1 MSKELSARRALVRG
15 PGPAGGADPAVE
27 AEARLRAA
35 VEEVTALDLEVE
47 ALSAELADFA
57 RRYERAVGDLHAE
70 LTGAERV
77 VSRLRRLEE
86 ALQALARRIQA
97 GEPAPRPARGA
108 RRGPAAAAARR
119 GKPGAPQGAGGKPA
133 GFGAGA
139 PRGAGGWRRGAGP
152 ARPAAP
158 AAEPAGEVPAVE
170 PLEVRAKRVYR
181 RLARLL
187 HPDLAG
193 DDAERAR
200 LGELMAKVNAAW
212 ARRDLTALEVM
223 AERLGAGESPGDV
236 SPEARLQHLE
246 RRIAAMARFAAS
258 LARERDRL
266 RRSDTFR
273 LREEARRRAEAGG
286 DLFAATREELEEEI
300 AAAWADALA
309 RLGRLDKAAREVA
322 RARTAAMADITRRGP
337 TGARRAFDPLREDEL
352 VRAGAARLERRRAT
366 AAARELARR
375 LEDRAAAAPWEAAL
389 ALLAFFAEE
398 AGGRP
403 PEALATAAAWAAT
416 WERLR
421 AAWPG
426 APDLAR
432 ALGRLPQGLEVGA
445 RVQGDGVLAG
455 VQLADAELGA
465 GVRIALEGEAVAAIA
480 RDVLAALGPEQ
491 ACPACRARGPALH
504 LYRTRGLDERHGLAC
519 AACGH
524 VLRSYWR
531 YGEVDGQEALFPHA
545 LRLGLVAE
553 VTAELAGTSIGFGM
567 TPAEEEAL
575 TAAELR
581 RRFAELYLGPYEL
594 GLAPADVA
602 ISGEDGPLGPGTRLA
617 GRDDSPGRIDRL
629 ARVRGAPR
637 APARSDRAALSTLK
651 GARRTAG
658 RAGAV
663 ARPRLH
669 RSS

>member
-15 PGPAGGADPAVE
+15 PGPAGGADPAAE

-86 ALQALARRIQA
+86 ALLALARRNQA

-108 RRGPAAAAARR
+108 RRRPAAAAARKRAPR
-119 GKPGAPQGAGGKPA
+119 GGSPGPGPGK
-133 GFGAGA
+133 
-139 PRGAGGWRRGAGP
+139 PRGAGGARPPRP
-152 ARPAAP
+152 TRPAAP
-158 AAEPAGEVPAVE
+158 PAAEEAAPAVE

-223 AERLGAGESPGDV
+223 AERLGAGEPPGEV
-236 SPEARLQHLE
+236 SPEERRLHLE
-246 RRIAAMARFAAS
+246 RRTAAMARFASS

-273 LREEARRRAEAGG
+273 LREEARRRAEEGG
-286 DLFAATREELEEEI
+286 DLFAATREELDEEI
-300 AAAWADALA
+300 AAAWADALV
-309 RLGRLDKAAREVA
+309 RLGRLDKAAREVS
-322 RARTAAMADITRRGP
+322 RARTAAMADIARRGP
-337 TGARRAFDPLREDEL
+337 TGTRRAFDPLREDEL

-375 LEDRAAAAPWEAAL
+375 LEDQAAAAPWEAAL

-403 PEALATAAAWAAT
+403 PEALATAAAWSAT
-416 WERLR
+416 WDRLR

-432 ALGRLPQGLEVGA
+432 ALGRLPQGLQVGA

-465 GVRIALEGEAVAAIA
+465 GVRIGLEGEAVAAIA
-480 RDVLAALGPEQ
+480 REVLAALGPEQ
-491 ACPACRARGPALH
+491 ACPACKARGPALH

-594 GLAPADVA
+594 ELAPSEVA

-617 GRDDSPGRIDRL
+617 GRDDLRVESTGSPGSEELLELLRDRIE
-629 ARVRGAPR
+629 
-637 APARSDRAALSTLK
+637 
-651 GARRTAG
+651 RRF
-658 RAGAV
+658 
-663 ARPRLH
+663 RP
-669 RSS
+669 